1 MTFLSACFLAGWFPQ
16 ARDPRRL
23 LQPVARRWLAAV
35 AAVQSEPTFQF
46 GDAGVR
52 CGQRLFQRGILCLQR
67 RHSLVLRD
75 ALRQQQLNLFNQL
88 LDVGGS
94 FHPTLESDSLLR
106 YQLLHTARVN
116 SPQQPST
123 GGGSTPIAFMCPGT
137 WGVTKIQTRTPEV
150 RQPNPETGVTYN
162 SPWRPHRLLG

>member
-35 AAVQSEPTFQF
+35 AAVQSQSTFQF
-46 GDAGVR
+46 GDANIR

-67 RHSLVLRD
+67 RNSLVLRG
-75 ALRQQQLNLFNQL
+75 ALRQQELNLFNQL

-123 GGGSTPIAFMCPGT
+123 RRDLPQSRSSAPGT
-137 WGVTKIQTRTPEV
+137 WGVTFHNRFTFFFQLELDI
-150 RQPNPETGVTYN
+150 
-162 SPWRPHRLLG
+162 RLSSLFGGRDG